1 MNFETLNVTL
11 INDVLDIQLDRP
23 ERLNAINVTMLAEL
37 RQVFEGFG
45 EQARAIMLRG
55 NERAFCAGQDL
66 KSVGQGEDG
75 AQMDVQRLIEDHY
88 NPLIRLIAAT
98 PRPVVASVRG
108 VAAGAGCS
116 LSLAADIVVASETA
130 SFDEAF
136 VRIGLIPD
144 CGASYVLPR
153 LVGQARATA
162 MLMLGEAIDGKT
174 AAEWGLIWK
183 AVPEGEV
190 EEVASSIATKLAKSP
205 SKAVGLIKGALRH
218 SASATL
224 DSQLDHERDGQLAA
238 SKTEDFAEGLVAFAE
253 KRPPVFLGK

>member
-1 MNFETLNVTL
+1 MEFETLNVGLTD
-11 INDVLDIQLDRP
+11 DVLDIQLNRP
-23 ERLNAINVTMLAEL
+23 DRLNAINVIMLTEL
-37 RQVFEGFG
+37 RQVIEELGPSSC
-45 EQARAIMLRG
+45 AILLRG

-66 KSVGQGEDG
+66 KAVDIGDEAAGL
-75 AQMDVQRLIEDHY
+75 DVEGLIDQYY
-88 NPLIRLIAAT
+88 NPLIRLFASS
-98 PRPVVASVRG
+98 PRPIVAAVRG

-116 LSLAADIVVASETA
+116 LALAADIVVASDSA

-162 MLMLGEAIDGKT
+162 MLMLGEAIDGRT

-183 AVPEGEV
+183 AVPD
-190 EEVASSIATKLAKSP
+190 EESERAARSVALKLARSP
-205 SKAVGLIKGALRH
+205 STAIGLIKGALRH

-238 SKTEDFAEGLVAFAE
+238 SKSVDFAEGLKAFAE
-253 KRPPVFLGK
+253 KRPAVFTGK